1 VRIHLG
7 HHFYGAGNLGDDFM
21 LAGFLAVMRT
31 LAPQATYT
39 CCVPFPLEPL
49 RQRFPAIEWLPYDEA
64 VRARC
69 IGACDA
75 WLGLGGSPFQHALS
89 RWFIDHLS
97 SDARECERAG
107 KPMFFLGVGV
117 QTTDELSDSEV
128 RRVCAQASAIWTRDA
143 ASAERLTALPAR
155 PPIEA
160 SADLAHLYFK
170 SNPPPAAIA
179 GRLTVV
185 ANFDYGS
192 WPGQAAFL
200 DTVGDGADT
209 RPPFASSIMDRVW
222 LAQES
227 RPLPGAERALYAAL
241 PPAERDRWRLV
252 IPDLE
257 PTPAISVPAAMAR
270 WPSGQ
275 WLVTARFHAAFSGAW
290 SGSSIVI
297 LGINEKLRGAARELG
312 CPLLAIDADE
322 TAVRE
327 ALRTSDTAAA
337 PAVPAPSLLRS
348 ADQAL
353 ASCAAFVRAVPRS
366 AVAPGH

>member
-117 QTTDELSDSEV
+117 QT
-128 RRVCAQASAIWTRDA
+128 
-143 ASAERLTALPAR
+143 
-155 PPIEA
+155 
-160 SADLAHLYFK
+160 HLYFK